1 MIRLWPQSLFGQLM
15 FTLVLTLTLAQ
26 LVSAVILFYERGQSL
41 HEVLG
46 LQSVERISSMTRL
59 FDDLSPQARQQAL
72 KVFSTP
78 NLRISFNREP
88 IADVKEDHDQL
99 HKALETLILRTMNQ
113 QRPIRIHVYTK
124 ESDVEDSLI
133 NLSEEI
139 TSTDQPRSNKKNNT
153 GWSRWY
159 GGSNQNGTHWMK
171 WDSQQANKDT
181 SWSRWRANETT
192 RAPVILKHPFLIQL
206 QLKDGS
212 WVSFV
217 QPFPEELFSLP
228 YRFFA
233 SLLILLV
240 TVSLLSFIVVRWI
253 TKPISTLAV
262 AADELGRD
270 IQRSP
275 LEENGPREVAQAAHA
290 FNIMQS
296 RINQYIQDRS
306 QLLAAISHDLRT
318 PITRLRLR
326 TELLNNEALKKK
338 FLGDLEDMQTM
349 VNETLDYMRGHDR
362 KEAIQKIDINALV
375 DSLVEDMRDAGH
387 QMNIEGKSQKVYR
400 GRPLALKRCLTNL
413 LENAIRYGENATIWI
428 EESEKNL
435 ILRIVDTGPGIP
447 QDQLDKIFEPF
458 FRLDSS
464 RNRSSGGVGLGLG
477 IARDIARANGG
488 DLYLRNSD
496 EGGLEAVLELPNSL
510 T

>member
-1 MIRLWPQSLFGQLM
+1 
-15 FTLVLTLTLAQ
+15 
-26 LVSAVILFYERGQSL
+26 
-41 HEVLG
+41 
-46 LQSVERISSMTRL
+46 
-59 FDDLSPQARQQAL
+59 
-72 KVFSTP
+72 
-78 NLRISFNREP
+78 
-88 IADVKEDHDQL
+88 
-99 HKALETLILRTMNQ
+99 
-113 QRPIRIHVYTK
+113 
-124 ESDVEDSLI
+124 
-133 NLSEEI
+133 
-139 TSTDQPRSNKKNNT
+139 
-153 GWSRWY
+153 
-159 GGSNQNGTHWMK
+159 
-171 WDSQQANKDT
+171 
-181 SWSRWRANETT
+181 
-192 RAPVILKHPFLIQL
+192 
-206 QLKDGS
+206 
-212 WVSFV
+212 
-217 QPFPEELFSLP
+217 
-228 YRFFA
+228 
-233 SLLILLV
+233 
-240 TVSLLSFIVVRWI
+240 LLSFIVVRWI

-413 LENAIRYGENATIWI
+413 LENAIRYGENASIWI

-435 ILRIVDTGPGIP
+435 ILRIIDTGPGIP

-488 DLYLRNSD
+488 DLYLRNPD
-496 EGGLEAVLELPNSL
+496 KGGLEAVLELPNSL
-510 T
+510 TSVSSIPSERT